1 MPISPV
7 RTGSLHLLAPVIVGQ
22 DGLLGYVEQRL
33 LEAVLTGEH
42 SGLHRYPILAG
53 AFHLTKASIRIG
65 PYQLPSP
72 FLLAPM
78 AGISD
83 APFRRVCRYFGAG
96 MTTSEM
102 TTADISLWNT
112 SKSKR
117 RLNIDSDVEP
127 RVVQIAGS
135 EPGQMALAAKLCVER
150 GAQIIDI
157 NMGCPAKN
165 VCRRQAG
172 SALLQDEALVAQI
185 LDAVVA
191 AVEVPVTLKIRTG
204 WDRDHKNGIAVARL
218 AEKCG
223 IRALAVHGRTRACR
237 FKGEAE
243 YETIAQIKN
252 AVNIPVIANGDI
264 CTVEKSLE
272 VYRLSSAD
280 ALMIGRGAQGRPWIF
295 RELNYFYETGKA
307 APPLAKTELR
317 DTMLSHLDDMHQFY
331 GDTTGVRVARKHL
344 AWYCTS
350 LEKSEEFRSQVVRV
364 DSASEQIRL
373 TREYF
378 SRSAERISKAA

>member
-1 MPISPV
+1 M
-7 RTGSLHLLAPVIVGQ
+7 L
-22 DGLLGYVEQRL
+22 
-33 LEAVLTGEH
+33 
-42 SGLHRYPILAG
+42 
-53 AFHLTKASIRIG
+53 KIG
-65 PYQLPSP
+65 PYQLASP

-83 APFRRVCRYFGAG
+83 APFRRLCRRLGAG

-102 TTADISLWNT
+102 TTADISMWNT
-112 SKSKR
+112 PKCR
-117 RLNIDSDVEP
+117 HRLWIDTDMEP
-127 RVVQIAGS
+127 AVVQIAGS
-135 EPGQMALAAKLCVER
+135 EPGQMALAATLCVER

-165 VCRRQAG
+165 VCRRLAG
-172 SALLQDEALVAQI
+172 SALLQDEALVGRI

-191 AVEVPVTLKIRTG
+191 AVDVPVTLKIRTG
-204 WDRDHKNGIAVARL
+204 SDPDHKNGVAVARI
-218 AEKCG
+218 AEDSG
-223 IRALAVHGRTRACR
+223 IQALAIHGRTRACR

-252 AVNIPVIANGDI
+252 AVDIPVIANGDI
-264 CTVEKSLE
+264 RTVEKSLE
-272 VYRLSSAD
+272 VIRLSSAD
-280 ALMIGRGAQGRPWIF
+280 ALMIGRGARGRPWIF
-295 RELNYFYETGKA
+295 RELNCFYERGEA

-317 DTMLSHLDDMHQFY
+317 DIMLDHLEDMHRFY
-331 GDTTGVRVARKHL
+331 GERIGVRVARKHL

-350 LEKSEEFRSQVVRV
+350 LDKSEQFRSQVVRV

-373 TREYF
+373 TRAYF

>member
-1 MPISPV
+1 M
-7 RTGSLHLLAPVIVGQ
+7 L
-22 DGLLGYVEQRL
+22 
-33 LEAVLTGEH
+33 
-42 SGLHRYPILAG
+42 
-53 AFHLTKASIRIG
+53 KIG
-65 PYQLPSP
+65 PYQLASP

-83 APFRRVCRYFGAG
+83 APFRRLCRRLGAG

-102 TTADISLWNT
+102 TTADISMWNT
-112 SKSKR
+112 PKCR
-117 RLNIDSDVEP
+117 HRLWIDTDMEP
-127 RVVQIAGS
+127 AVVQIAGS
-135 EPGQMALAAKLCVER
+135 EPGQMALAATLCVER

-165 VCRRQAG
+165 VCRRLAG
-172 SALLQDEALVAQI
+172 SALLQDEALVGRI

-191 AVEVPVTLKIRTG
+191 AVDVPVTLKIRTG
-204 WDRDHKNGIAVARL
+204 SDPDHKNGVAVARI
-218 AEKCG
+218 AEDSG
-223 IRALAVHGRTRACR
+223 IQALAIHGRTRACR

-252 AVNIPVIANGDI
+252 AVDIPVIANGDI
-264 CTVEKSLE
+264 RTVEKSLE
-272 VYRLSSAD
+272 VIRLSSAD
-280 ALMIGRGAQGRPWIF
+280 ALMIGRGARGRPWIF
-295 RELNYFYETGKA
+295 RELNCFYERGKA

-317 DTMLSHLDDMHQFY
+317 DIMLDHLEDMHRFY
-331 GDTTGVRVARKHL
+331 GERIGVRVARKHL

-350 LEKSEEFRSQVVRV
+350 LDKSEQFRSQVVRV

-373 TREYF
+373 TRAYF

>member
-1 MPISPV
+1 M
-7 RTGSLHLLAPVIVGQ
+7 L
-22 DGLLGYVEQRL
+22 
-33 LEAVLTGEH
+33 
-42 SGLHRYPILAG
+42 
-53 AFHLTKASIRIG
+53 KIG
-65 PYQLPSP
+65 PYQLASP

-78 AGISD
+78 TGISD

-112 SKSKR
+112 TKSR
-117 RLNIDSDVEP
+117 HRLDIDSDAEP

-135 EPGQMALAAKLCVER
+135 EPEQMAIAARLCVKR

-165 VCRRQAG
+165 VLKKQAG
-172 SALLQDEALVAQI
+172 SALLKDEALVARI
-185 LDAVVA
+185 LEAVVA

-204 WDRDHKNGIAVARL
+204 WDQHHKNGITVARL
-218 AEKCG
+218 AETCG
-223 IRALAVHGRTRACR
+223 IQALAVHGRTRACR

-243 YETIAQIKN
+243 YETIAQIKS
-252 AVNIPVIANGDI
+252 AIDIPVIANGDI
-264 CTVEKSLE
+264 RTVEKSLE
-272 VYRLSSAD
+272 VFRLSSAD

-295 RELNYFYETGKA
+295 RELNHFYQTGKA
-307 APPLAKTELR
+307 APPIAKAELR
-317 DTMLSHLDDMHQFY
+317 DIMLGHLDNMHRFY
-331 GDTTGVRVARKHL
+331 GDKTGVRVARKHL

-350 LEKSEEFRSQVVRV
+350 LEKSENFRRQVVRV
-364 DSASEQIRL
+364 DRASEQIRL

-378 SRSAERISKAA
+378 RRNTERIFEAA